1 MTDKSTPFYLLTL
14 WYKPGSTMRGVI
26 ASGKGHGVA
35 VTVAA
40 LFGVFQ
46 MAPIYVRAGAES
58 FGPFAFSGAVAGLVC
73 LYFMAMLA
81 RNFARWFGGGGELQQ
96 VRVALGIA
104 LIPWTLVF
112 AALAVVLLGSSDA
125 EAAAGVFPVFAI
137 GFIYGWV
144 ILLLSMSTALGITPL
159 RTFGVLAL
167 TFVVAF
173 FFISFVATAVL
184 GMTGNAVVPQ

>member
-35 VTVAA
+35 VSVAA

-184 GMTGNAVVPQ
+184 GMTGNAVAPQ

>member
-184 GMTGNAVVPQ
+184 GMTGNAVAPQ

>member
-104 LIPWTLVF
+104 LSPWTLVF

-184 GMTGNAVVPQ
+184 GMTGNAVAPQ